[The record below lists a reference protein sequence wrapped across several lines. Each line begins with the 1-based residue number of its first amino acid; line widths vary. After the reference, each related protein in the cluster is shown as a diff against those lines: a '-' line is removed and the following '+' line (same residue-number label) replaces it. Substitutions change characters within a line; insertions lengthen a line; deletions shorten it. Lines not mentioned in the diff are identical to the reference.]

1 MTESCLTNILIMFFY
16 SAENTDP
23 AVEDE
28 AAEEESALGAGR
40 MLT

>member
-16 SAENTDP
+16 SAESTDP
-23 AVEDE
+23 AVEEE
-28 AAEEESALGAGR
+28 AAEEDWGPGAVR

>member
-1 MTESCLTNILIMFFY
+1 MLIFY
-16 SAENTDP
+16 IFLISAENTDP

-28 AAEEESALGAGR
+28 AAEEEPALGAGR

>member
-1 MTESCLTNILIMFFY
+1 MIFNSVES
-16 SAENTDP
+16 TDP

-28 AAEEESALGAGR
+28 AAEEEWDLGAGR